1 MGQADEGERKTSLFS
16 LQERVTLPFQ
26 VDGEAPRERWGQ
38 CRVLG
43 GGRHLNE
50 RAQVGSLTPLLT
62 HISEPQLPRWHKS
75 AMTGGLWARD
85 DASHHLGR
93 PGTKE
98 GQWSR
103 ETEWGSWSPNVVRM
117 LKPKCPQ
124 QAIIKISQPRDT
136 TGKTIFLR
144 LTSCFHNITPGH

>member
-1 MGQADEGERKTSLFS
+1 MGRAENRMGQADEGERKTPLFS
-16 LQERVTLPFQ
+16 LQECVTLPFQ

-62 HISEPQLPRWHKS
+62 HISEPQLPWWHKS

-85 DASHHLGR
+85 DACHHLGR

-103 ETEWGSWSPNVVRM
+103 ETEWGSSFPGSGPAPSGKVSSKEQWASQHSPLV
-117 LKPKCPQ
+117 
-124 QAIIKISQPRDT
+124 SQGCRSS
-136 TGKTIFLR
+136 G
-144 LTSCFHNITPGH
+144 